1 VGEAGLARDQKK
13 ARRLTA
19 WLVFLDESGF
29 LLAPLVRRSW
39 APSGQ
44 TPLLYQ
50 RGRHHK
56 KVSAIAALCVSPLRD
71 EVRLYFR
78 LYPGQEVDA
87 PRAIAFL
94 KALDQELQTHWLLLW
109 DRLNAHR
116 AKKTGA
122 YVESLPRLRTFFFP
136 AYAPELNPVEYL
148 WCYCK
153 MNPLANR
160 AVHEV
165 PDLADVARRC
175 TRSLQRKEE
184 LLRSFLRHSPLFL
197 RLK

>member
-1 VGEAGLARDQKK
+1 M
-13 ARRLTA
+13 A

-39 APSGQ
+39 APCGQ
-44 TPLLYQ
+44 TPVLYQ

-56 KVSAIAALCVSPLRD
+56 KVSAIAVLCVSPQRD

-78 LYPGQEVDA
+78 LYPGRDVDS
-87 PRAIAFL
+87 PRVIAFL
-94 KALDQELQTHWLLLW
+94 KAVDRELETNWCLVW

-116 AKKTGA
+116 AKTTQA
-122 YVESLPRLRTFFFP
+122 WLSTVSRLRTFFFP

-148 WCYCK
+148 WSWSK

-160 AVHEV
+160 AIHEV
-165 PDLADVARRC
+165 DQLAIVARNS
-175 TRSLQRKEE
+175 TRSLQNHQY
-184 LLRSFLRHSPLFL
+184 LLRSFIRHSPLSL
-197 RLK
+197 RLE

>member
-1 VGEAGLARDQKK
+1 M
-13 ARRLTA
+13 A

-44 TPLLYQ
+44 TPVLYQ

-56 KVSAIAALCVSPLRD
+56 KVSAIAALCVSPQRD
-71 EVRLYFR
+71 QVRLYFR
-78 LYPGQEVDA
+78 LNPGRDVDS

-94 KALDQELQTHWLLLW
+94 KMLDRELGANWCLVW

-116 AKKTGA
+116 AKTTNTWLA
-122 YVESLPRLRTFFFP
+122 TATRLRTFFFP
-136 AYAPELNPVEYL
+136 SYAPELNPVEFL
-148 WCYCK
+148 WSWSK
-153 MNPLANR
+153 MNPMVNR
-160 AVHEV
+160 AIHDVD
-165 PDLADVARRC
+165 PLAEVARNS
-175 TRSLQRKEE
+175 TRSLQHNHN
-184 LLRSFLRHSPLFL
+184 LLRSFIRHSPLSL

>member
-1 VGEAGLARDQKK
+1 LN
-13 ARRLTA
+13 A

-29 LLAPLVRRSW
+29 LLAPLVRRGW

-44 TPLLYQ
+44 TPVLYQ

-56 KVSAIAALCVSPLRD
+56 KVSAIAVLCVSPARD

-78 LYPGQEVDA
+78 LYPGKEVDA
-87 PRAIAFL
+87 VRAIAFL
-94 KALDQELQTHWLLLW
+94 KILDQELQEPWILLW

-116 AKKTGA
+116 AKKTTT
-122 YVESLPRLRTFFFP
+122 YLNTVSHLHPFFLP

-148 WCYCK
+148 WCHCK

-160 AVHEV
+160 AVQEV
-165 PDLADVARRC
+165 SDLALVARGC
-175 TRSLQRKEE
+175 GRSLQRKQH
-184 LLRSFLRHSPLFL
+184 LLRSFIRHSPLFL